1 LLHAAGYASQFGHV
15 AFDGAE
21 MGLVHEAL
29 SRMLAQQEPYPA
41 MVVNAAYDILMA
53 NKGFERTVRWCAGE
67 DARRKYGNV
76 YRLVFAGDG
85 LRPCFKDWPVVQQ
98 FLLARLLDEVMS
110 TQNEDLMALYEDI
123 SSMETS
129 EEQPAIQ
136 LEPNIPVMSFTL
148 QKGSRQASF
157 FSTITTFGTP
167 LDVTTQEL
175 RIESLF
181 PADEE
186 TRQLFDISSFA

>member
-1 LLHAAGYASQFGHV
+1 
-15 AFDGAE
+15 

-41 MVVNAAYDILMA
+41 VVVNTAYDILMA
-53 NKGFERTVRWCAGE
+53 NSGFERTVKWCAGE
-67 DARRKYGNV
+67 EAWQKYGNV
-76 YRLVFAGDG
+76 YRLVFAEDG
-85 LRPCFKDWPVVQQ
+85 LRPCFTDWPVVRQ
-98 FLLARLLDEVMS
+98 FLLARLVDEVMS

-123 SSMETS
+123 SSLETD
-129 EEQPAIQ
+129 EEQPDFQ
-136 LEPNIPVMSFTL
+136 LEPNVPVMSFTL
-148 QKGSRQASF
+148 QTGSRQASF